1 MSTPPLLPA
10 DSKDSLFQ
18 ARPVLDSDRP
28 FVAKDFAHMVTLYK
42 DSSQSSALD
51 ETTDKQISF
60 FQETPFQ
67 SKSLVTH
74 ERTEIL
80 HDWILLVFLICFSI
94 LSWIM
99 VSYRKRFNQVVK
111 STYSK
116 QQLGFLL
123 REGGGSYDL
132 INLSLGFVFINV
144 LALLMFRAA
153 ETITG
158 SSWPAGSRLPFYLL
172 VGGGIISWLLI
183 RLVLIRML
191 GWTFK
196 NFEITSQYLMNSM
209 AFHFIMGIIL
219 LPLLVI
225 SAYTFIPAFIY
236 LSLGIAGI
244 LFILRLFRGIIIGLS
259 DTNFSIFYLFF
270 YLCTV
275 EILPILVIVKLAK
288 DNL

>member
-1 MSTPPLLPA
+1 MSTPRLLPA
-10 DSKDSLFQ
+10 DSTNSLFHD
-18 ARPVLDSDRP
+18 RPVLDSDRP
-28 FVAKDFAHMVTLYK
+28 FVAKDFAHMITFYK
-42 DSSQSSALD
+42 DSAQSSALTG
-51 ETTDKQISF
+51 TTEKQISF
-60 FQETPFQ
+60 FQERAFQ
-67 SKSLVTH
+67 SQPMVAH

-80 HDWILLVFLICFSI
+80 NDWILPVFLICFSI
-94 LSWIM
+94 LSWIL
-99 VSYRKRFNQVVK
+99 VSYRKRFNHVVK
-111 STYSK
+111 ATYSK
-116 QQLGFLL
+116 QQLGFLI

-132 INLSLGFVFINV
+132 INLSLGFVFVTV
-144 LALLMFRAA
+144 LALLMYQAT
-153 ETITG
+153 EPITG
-158 SSWPAGSRLPFYLL
+158 SSWPVGSRLPFFLITA
-172 VGGGIISWLLI
+172 GGIIAWLLV
-183 RLVLIRML
+183 RLALIRIL

-219 LPLLVI
+219 LPFLVI
-225 SAYTFIPAFIY
+225 SIYTFIPAFLY

-275 EILPILVIVKLAK
+275 EILPVLVIVKIAK